1 MRRRLAVAGGAWV
14 VGFFLAVSQV
24 TAATP
29 VLSSSGPGRFEI
41 ASLEAGP
48 ATLVR
53 TEAEGAWRLLAEP
66 LGLPEQFP
74 TPIFVRIVP
83 AAEWPEV
90 APFRVFAEP
99 GGVVSLRLRWSEVAP
114 KFFVRRALVQALLVR
129 LAVAEHGV
137 QPQLTAPLWLEQA
150 AVGWWRT
157 RDDPAM
163 LDQLQQDSLG
173 LAPPRLAEILG
184 WTRSEV
190 EPRVLEVG
198 SVWLLAWLQR
208 ESAGGREWR
217 NFRRRLLVG
226 EDPSAALAASFPG
239 RFSDLA
245 DRELWWQTGWH
256 GVRRVRTLPMW
267 SAAESRQTLADLSRV
282 VLAVGEQDA
291 VLPLRFALRRRDEPA
306 VAAVLAA
313 KTNELERVLPA
324 LHVFYRN
331 VGLAL
336 ADCLAPGKE
345 IRLDADGLVA
355 EFEREWREGF
365 EMETKNEELM
375 DEYATG
381 RRAGRTP

>member
-1 MRRRLAVAGGAWV
+1 MKRRLAAAGGAWV
-14 VGFFLAVSQV
+14 AGIFWALSVA

-41 ASLEAGP
+41 ASLEAGA
-48 ATLVR
+48 ATQVR
-53 TEAEGAWRLLAEP
+53 TEAESAWRWLAGP

-83 AAEWPEV
+83 AAEWPEI

-99 GGVVSLRLRWSEVAP
+99 GGVVSLRLRWSEAAP

-157 RDDPAM
+157 RDEPAM
-163 LDQLQQDSLG
+163 LDQLQQESQG
-173 LAPPRLAEILG
+173 LAPPRLAAVLK

-208 ESAGGREWR
+208 ESPGGREWR
-217 NFRRRLLVG
+217 NFRRRLLGG
-226 EDPSAALAASFPG
+226 EEPSAALAASFPG

-256 GVRRVRTLPMW
+256 SVRRGRTMPLW
-267 SAAESRQTLADLSRV
+267 DAAESRQALADLSRL
-282 VLAVGEQDA
+282 VLAVGGQDA

-306 VAAVLAA
+306 VAEALAA
-313 KTNELERVLPA
+313 KTKELERVLPA

-345 IRLDADGLVA
+345 IRLDAEGLVA

-365 EMETKNEELM
+365 ERETTSEERVK
-375 DEYATG
+375 EYEAG

>member
-1 MRRRLAVAGGAWV
+1 MKRRLAVAGAAWV
-14 VGFFLAVSQV
+14 AGFFLSVSQA

-29 VLSSSGPGRFEI
+29 VLSTSGPGRFEI
-41 ASLEAGP
+41 ASLEAGS

-53 TEAEGAWRLLAEP
+53 TEAESAWRWLAGP

-83 AAEWPEV
+83 AAEWAEV
-90 APFRVFAEP
+90 SPFRVFAEP
-99 GGVVSLRLRWSEVAP
+99 GGVVSLRLRWSEAAP
-114 KFFVRRALVQALLVR
+114 EFFVRRALVQALLVR
-129 LAVAEHGV
+129 LAVAENGV
-137 QPQLTAPLWLEQA
+137 QPQLTAPLWLEKA

-157 RDDPAM
+157 RDEPAM
-163 LDQLQQDSLG
+163 LDQLQQDSQG
-173 LAPPRLAEILG
+173 LAPPRLADVLG

-208 ESAGGREWR
+208 ESTGGSEWR
-217 NFRRRLLVG
+217 NFRRRLLGG
-226 EDPSAALAASFPG
+226 EEPSAALAASFPG

-256 GVRRVRTLPMW
+256 SMRRVRTWPMW
-267 SAAESRQTLADLSRV
+267 GAAESRQTLADLARV
-282 VLAVGEQDA
+282 VLAVGEEDA

-306 VAAVLAA
+306 VAAALAA
-313 KTNELERVLPA
+313 KTKELEGVLPA

-336 ADCLAPGKE
+336 ADCFAPGKE
-345 IRLDADGLVA
+345 IGLDADGLVA
-355 EFEREWREGF
+355 EFEREWREGV
-365 EMETKNEELM
+365 EMETKNGELM
-375 DEYATG
+375 DEYEAG

>member
-1 MRRRLAVAGGAWV
+1 MKRRLAAAGGAWV
-14 VGFFLAVSQV
+14 AGIFWALSVA

-41 ASLEAGP
+41 ASLEAGA
-48 ATLVR
+48 ATQVR
-53 TEAEGAWRLLAEP
+53 TEAESAWRWLAGP

-83 AAEWPEV
+83 AAEWPEI

-99 GGVVSLRLRWSEVAP
+99 GGVVSLRLRWSEAAP

-157 RDDPAM
+157 RDEPAM
-163 LDQLQQDSLG
+163 LDQLQQESQG
-173 LAPPRLAEILG
+173 LAPPRLAAVLK

-208 ESAGGREWR
+208 ESPGGREWR
-217 NFRRRLLVG
+217 NFRRRLLGG
-226 EDPSAALAASFPG
+226 EEPSAALAASFPG

-256 GVRRVRTLPMW
+256 SVRRGRTMPLW
-267 SAAESRQTLADLSRV
+267 GAAESRQALADLSRL
-282 VLAVGEQDA
+282 VLAVGGQDA

-306 VAAVLAA
+306 VAEALAA
-313 KTNELERVLPA
+313 KTKELERVLPA

-365 EMETKNEELM
+365 ERETTSEERVK
-375 DEYATG
+375 EYEAG

>member
-1 MRRRLAVAGGAWV
+1 MKRRLAAAGGAWV
-14 VGFFLAVSQV
+14 AGIFWALSVA

-41 ASLEAGP
+41 ASLEAGA
-48 ATLVR
+48 ATQVR
-53 TEAEGAWRLLAEP
+53 TEAESAWRWLAGP

-83 AAEWPEV
+83 AAEWPEI

-99 GGVVSLRLRWSEVAP
+99 GGVVSLRLRWSEAAP

-157 RDDPAM
+157 RDEPAM
-163 LDQLQQDSLG
+163 LDQLQQESQG
-173 LAPPRLAEILG
+173 LAPPRLAAVLK

-208 ESAGGREWR
+208 ESPGGREWR
-217 NFRRRLLVG
+217 NFRRRLLGG
-226 EDPSAALAASFPG
+226 EEPSAALAASFPG

-256 GVRRVRTLPMW
+256 SVRRGRTMPLW
-267 SAAESRQTLADLSRV
+267 GAAESRQALADLSRL
-282 VLAVGEQDA
+282 VLAVGGQDA

-306 VAAVLAA
+306 VAEALAA
-313 KTNELERVLPA
+313 KTKELERVLPA

-365 EMETKNEELM
+365 ERETKNEELLH
-375 DEYATG
+375 EYETG